1 MCALW
6 RTACSQAAWHLV
18 MLPGMQSV
26 QDQSRAPDAAYKWGA
41 SGGARTK
48 NMCCV
53 LDAIVCAGGKQQ
65 EAMQQALG

>member
-1 MCALW
+1 
-6 RTACSQAAWHLV
+6 
-18 MLPGMQSV
+18 MQSV

-48 NMCCV
+48 NMYCV